1 MLVNINTMSQKRL
14 RPKNIPIVKSV
25 YNSFA
30 VLLQAL
36 MKVIDSLCNMNMIA
50 NTIWLQFVTQFHGLI
65 GNSERCMHTHHS
77 GDHITVVCKCMLD
90 KIHVLHYR
98 FSGFL
103 HSVTVRNLIA
113 QTGTDTKILSC

>member
-77 GDHITVVCKCMLD
+77 SDHVAVICKCVFD
-90 KIHVLHYR
+90 KVHILHYR
-98 FSGFL
+98 FSGL
-103 HSVTVRNLIA
+103 VHAVTVGNFIA
-113 QTGTDTKILSC
+113 KAGTDTKILSC